1 MRSGDVKCSS
11 AKKVEECPLL
21 LTTLS
26 CAHHNNMITF
36 PKMWITVALTLVC
49 TPLFV
54 NGFEG
59 EQWSWVQQLREL
71 IEDSEAAN
79 IVRQGCLE
87 PYVAVG
93 DQCLFFGTFAEI
105 NYEDARQMCHSLDG
119 ELAAVLTATHLK
131 NIIDYINDNGLT
143 DRTFWI
149 DGSDQDSE
157 GDWRTSSGLSIPMG
171 TPFWKADGEYQ
182 EPNNVKN
189 DENCLEMNNE
199 YYFFM
204 NDIGCSDQLSL
215 ICEQPPQ
222 DTATV
227 AAVAEVQDCPSF
239 FVSVGGLCLS
249 FMTWVEESWEES
261 RQACHGFS
269 GELAAVTDIEQL
281 RAIYLYLHQEGIAG
295 HSFWLG
301 GSDTAQEGVWLW
313 TDGQRVPMGA
323 PFWGY
328 VKSYVLEPQGG
339 RAENCLLLS
348 YDGFHY
354 FRDYSCS
361 LLRTP
366 LCMYA
371 Q

>member
-1 MRSGDVKCSS
+1 MV
-11 AKKVEECPLL
+11 
-21 LTTLS
+21 
-26 CAHHNNMITF
+26 TF
-36 PKMWITVALTLVC
+36 PKMWIPVALTLVC
-49 TPLFV
+49 THLLV
-54 NGFEG
+54 NGFAS
-59 EQWSWVQQLREL
+59 EQWSWVQQLREQ

-93 DQCLFFGTFAEI
+93 DQCLFFATFAEI

-119 ELAAVLTATHLK
+119 ELAAVLTATRLK
-131 NIIDYINDNGLT
+131 NIIDYINENGLSG
-143 DRTFWI
+143 RIYWI

-171 TPFWKADGEYQ
+171 TPFWKADLEFQ
-182 EPNNVKN
+182 EPNNVN
-189 DENCLEMNNE
+189 HDENCLEMNYE
-199 YYFFM
+199 YLFYM
-204 NDIGCSDQLSL
+204 NDKDCSSLFSL

-227 AAVAEVQDCPSF
+227 AAVPEVQDCPSF

-261 RQACHGFS
+261 RQACHGMS

-281 RAIYLYLHQEGIAG
+281 RAIYLYLHQEGIAS

-301 GSDTAQEGVWLW
+301 GSDAAQEGVWLW
-313 TDGQRVPMGA
+313 TYGEPVPMGA
-323 PFWGY
+323 PFWGF
-328 VKSYVLEPQGG
+328 VKSNVLEPHGG
-339 RAENCLLLS
+339 TAENCLLLNA
-348 YDGFHY
+348 DGFHY
-354 FRDYSCS
+354 FRDSSCS

-371 Q
+371 G

>member
-1 MRSGDVKCSS
+1 MVKVTPDLVLAGPLVSVTPRPLANVTPRPLANVTPRRLEALDTRRLANVTPRPLVNVTPRQLESFRHQTSGQHHTQTTGQHSGDRIVT
-11 AKKVEECPLL
+11 VL
-21 LTTLS
+21 
-26 CAHHNNMITF
+26 CAT
-36 PKMWITVALTLVC
+36 
-49 TPLFV
+49 
-54 NGFEG
+54 
-59 EQWSWVQQLREL
+59 S
-71 IEDSEAAN
+71 
-79 IVRQGCLE
+79 
-87 PYVAVG
+87 
-93 DQCLFFGTFAEI
+93 
-105 NYEDARQMCHSLDG
+105 
-119 ELAAVLTATHLK
+119 
-131 NIIDYINDNGLT
+131 GLT
-143 DRTFWI
+143 DRTYWI
-149 DGSDQDSE
+149 DVSDQDSE

-171 TPFWKADGEYQ
+171 TPFWKADTEFQ

-189 DENCLEMNNE
+189 YENCLEMNNK
-199 YYFFM
+199 YSFFM
-204 NDIGCSDQLSL
+204 NDIGCSDLLSL

-222 DTATV
+222 DTANHNMTAV
-227 AAVAEVQDCPSF
+227 AAVPEVQDYPS

-261 RQACHGFS
+261 RQACHGLS

>member
-1 MRSGDVKCSS
+1 
-11 AKKVEECPLL
+11 
-21 LTTLS
+21 
-26 CAHHNNMITF
+26 
-36 PKMWITVALTLVC
+36 MWLPAALTLMFMHLLVS
-49 TPLFV
+49 
-54 NGFEG
+54 GFES
-59 EQWSWVQQLREL
+59 EQWSWVQQSKIQRSRVQRSRVQR
-71 IEDSEAAN
+71 EDSEAAN
-79 IVRQGCLE
+79 IVSQGCLD

-93 DQCLFFGTFAEI
+93 DQCLFFATFADQ
-105 NYEDARQMCHSLDG
+105 NYQDARQLCHSLDG
-119 ELAAVLTATHLK
+119 EVAAVLTATRLK

-143 DRTFWI
+143 SNGYWI

-171 TPFWKADGEYQ
+171 TPFWEADLTYQ
-182 EPNNVKN
+182 QPDDYSNGQ
-189 DENCLEMNNE
+189 DCLYMGRTLF
-199 YYFFM
+199 YYL
-204 NDIGCSDQLSL
+204 DDVSCAGAHSPL
-215 ICEQPPQ
+215 CEQAISQ
-222 DTATV
+222 TAV
-227 AAVAEVQDCPSF
+227 AAVPEVQDCPTF

-261 RQACHGFS
+261 RQTCHGMS

-323 PFWGY
+323 PFWGFG
-328 VKSYVLEPQGG
+328 KLDVLEPDGG
-339 RAENCLLLS
+339 AAENCLLLNS
-348 YDGFHY
+348 DGFHY
-354 FRDYSCS
+354 FRDSSCS

-366 LCMYA
+366 LCIFP